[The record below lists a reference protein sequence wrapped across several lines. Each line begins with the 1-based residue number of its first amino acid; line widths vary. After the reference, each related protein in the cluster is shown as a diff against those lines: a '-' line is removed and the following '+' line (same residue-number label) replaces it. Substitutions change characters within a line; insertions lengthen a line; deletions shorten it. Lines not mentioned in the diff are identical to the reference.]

1 MGVKKQIT
9 DFIVFFLSFFLSHLE
24 SIKDSGMNCHTPPLK
39 KTKKQGEMPSIP
51 SLGPIPSLN
60 STFKWHGTEAGYWH
74 FPLFLCFFER
84 WSMTVH
90 PWILL
95 YIGRIFFTVL
105 YEIRTWSRVPIT
117 IIQAALK
124 GSSTVQIATITHWMC
139 KVVEV
144 HRIMLCIAIL
154 KAGFQWEYDCT
165 WAQAMF
171 QWVAFPSCSGMWNV
185 IAEFGAKWMLHA
197 LKQAHRITS
206 PNNLLS
212 LPSKG
217 QHITGNWHHACISIL
232 LFLVSLQTSSCLQ
245 IAMASCLE
253 LPTQSYTACQCI
265 RYPCT
270 CSNRLSCFFI
280 GLKYAIS
287 MLLWL
292 YVSILF
298 FEMDVQCRSFSHTN
312 PCTQ

>member
-1 MGVKKQIT
+1 MHCHFEGRFPMV
-9 DFIVFFLSFFLSHLE
+9 VWLYLSSSNFPVS
-24 SIKDSGMNCHTPPLK
+24 
-39 KTKKQGEMPSIP
+39 SIP
-51 SLGPIPSLN
+51 
-60 STFKWHGTEAGYWH
+60 F
-74 FPLFLCFFER
+74 
-84 WSMTVH
+84 
-90 PWILL
+90 
-95 YIGRIFFTVL
+95 
-105 YEIRTWSRVPIT
+105 
-117 IIQAALK
+117 
-124 GSSTVQIATITHWMC
+124 
-139 KVVEV
+139 
-144 HRIMLCIAIL
+144 
-154 KAGFQWEYDCT
+154 
-165 WAQAMF
+165 MF
-171 QWVAFPSCSGMWNV
+171 RHVKCHYQQL
-185 IAEFGAKWMLHA
+185 WMLHA

-206 PNNLLS
+206 PSNLLS

-217 QHITGNWHHACISIL
+217 RHITGNWHHACISIL
-232 LFLVSLQTSSCLQ
+232 LFLVSLQTSSYLQ

-298 FEMDVQCRSFSHTN
+298 FEMDVQCRSFSHTY